1 VTVSVTITVC
11 GVFVAPEAA
20 IVKGAVYVPADMPD
34 VLIASPTDPA
44 PVPLK
49 TLGVSQAALSETD
62 QLRVPVPVL
71 LIDRV

>member
-11 GVFVAPEAA
+11 GVFVAPDAA

-34 VLIASPTDPA
+34 VLIASPIDPA

-62 QLRVPVPVL
+62 QFRVPVPVL
-71 LIDRV
+71 LITSV

>member
-1 VTVSVTITVC
+1 VSVSVTITVC

-20 IVKGAVYVPADMPD
+20 IVKGAVYVPADMLD
-34 VLIASPTDPA
+34 VLIASDTEPA
-44 PVPLK
+44 PAPLS

-62 QLRVPVPVL
+62 QFRVPVPVL